1 MKRVV
6 FLILFACLCLVGC
19 KKIEY
24 VSVPQVQIRDSIV
37 TKMQHD
43 SIFIKVTE
51 KQRNDT
57 IYRDSIVYNFVFRN
71 DTIRTIKTDSIPY
84 PVEVEKLVEKK
95 LNSYQRTMIGLGWT
109 LILLIVG
116 YVGYR
121 GVKFYLTKKIIKAD
135 KRA

>member
-1 MKRVV
+1 MKRI
-6 FLILFACLCLVGC
+6 ILFILVACLALVGC

-51 KQRNDT
+51 KQKNDT
-57 IYRDSIVYNFVFRN
+57 IYRDSIVYNFVIRN
-71 DTIRTIKTDSIPY
+71 DTIRTNRTDSIPY
-84 PVEVEKLVEKK
+84 PVEVPKYIEKK
-95 LNSYQRTMIGLGWT
+95 LNGYQRIMISLGWV
-109 LILLIVG
+109 LILAVVG

-121 GVKFYLTKKIIKAD
+121 GVKFYLTKKL
-135 KRA
+135 

>member
-1 MKRVV
+1 MKRIILL
-6 FLILFACLCLVGC
+6 LILIEALFLVGC

-51 KQRNDT
+51 KQKNDT

-71 DTIRTIKTDSIPY
+71 DTIKINRTDSIPY
-84 PVEVEKLVEKK
+84 PVEVPKYIEKK
-95 LNSYQRTMIGLGWT
+95 LNGYQRTMIGFGWT
-109 LILLIVG
+109 LILLVVG
-116 YVGYR
+116 YVGYK
-121 GVKFYLTKKIIKAD
+121 GLKFYLTKKL
-135 KRA
+135 

>member
-1 MKRVV
+1 MKRIILL
-6 FLILFACLCLVGC
+6 LITACLCLVSC

-24 VSVPQVQIRDSIV
+24 VYIPKVQTLTRDSIV

-43 SIFIKVTE
+43 SILIKVTE
-51 KQRNDT
+51 KQKNDT

-71 DTIRTIKTDSIPY
+71 DTIKVNHTDSIPY

-95 LNSYQRTMIGLGWT
+95 LNGYQRTMIGLGWT

-116 YVGYR
+116 YVGYK
-121 GVKFYLTKKIIKAD
+121 GVKFYLTKKL
-135 KRA
+135 

>member
-1 MKRVV
+1 MKRIIL
-6 FLILFACLCLVGC
+6 FLIVVCLCLVGC

-24 VSVPQVQIRDSIV
+24 VYVPKVQTRDSIV

-51 KQRNDT
+51 KQKNDT

-84 PVEVEKLVEKK
+84 PVEVPKYIEKK
-95 LNSYQRTMIGLGWT
+95 LNGYQRTMISLGWI
-109 LILLIVG
+109 LILLVVG
-116 YVGYR
+116 FIGYK
-121 GVKFYLTKKIIKAD
+121 GLKFYLTKKL
-135 KRA
+135 

>member
-37 TKMQHD
+37 TKLQYD

-51 KQRNDT
+51 KQKNDT

-71 DTIRTIKTDSIPY
+71 DTIKVNRTDSIPY

-95 LNSYQRTMIGLGWT
+95 LNGYQRTMIGFGWT
-109 LILLIVG
+109 LILLIIG

-121 GVKFYLTKKIIKAD
+121 GLKFYLTKKL
-135 KRA
+135 

>member
-1 MKRVV
+1 MKRII
-6 FLILFACLCLVGC
+6 FLILILIEALFLVGC

-43 SIFIKVTE
+43 SIYIKVTE
-51 KQRNDT
+51 KQKNDT

-71 DTIRTIKTDSIPY
+71 DTIRTTKTDSIPY

-95 LNSYQRTMIGLGWT
+95 LNGYQRTMIGLGWT
-109 LILLIVG
+109 LILLVIG
-116 YVGYR
+116 YIGYR
-121 GVKFYLTKKIIKAD
+121 GLKFYLTKKL
-135 KRA
+135 

>member
-1 MKRVV
+1 MNRIILL
-6 FLILFACLCLVGC
+6 LILIEALFFVGC

-37 TKMQHD
+37 TKTQHD

-51 KQRNDT
+51 KQKNDT

-71 DTIRTIKTDSIPY
+71 DTIKVNRTDSIPY
-84 PVEVEKLVEKK
+84 PVEVPKYIEKK
-95 LNSYQRTMIGLGWT
+95 LNGYQRTMIGFGWT
-109 LILLIVG
+109 LILLVVG

-121 GVKFYLTKKIIKAD
+121 GVKFYLTKKL
-135 KRA
+135 

>member
-1 MKRVV
+1 MKRIIL
-6 FLILFACLCLVGC
+6 LILIACCCFVGC

-24 VSVPQVQIRDSIV
+24 VYVPKVQVRDSIV

-51 KQRNDT
+51 KQKNDT

-71 DTIRTIKTDSIPY
+71 DTIRTILTDSIPY

-95 LNSYQRTMIGLGWT
+95 LNGYQRTMIGLGWV
-109 LILLIVG
+109 LILSVVG
-116 YVGYR
+116 YAGYK
-121 GVKFYLTKKIIKAD
+121 GLKFYLTKKI
-135 KRA
+135 

>member
-24 VSVPQVQIRDSIV
+24 VSVPQLQIRDSIV
-37 TKMQHD
+37 TKLQHD

-51 KQRNDT
+51 KQKNDT

-71 DTIRTIKTDSIPY
+71 DTIKVNRTDSIPY

-95 LNSYQRTMIGLGWT
+95 LNGYQRTMISLGWV

-121 GVKFYLTKKIIKAD
+121 GIRFYLTKKL
-135 KRA
+135 

>member
-1 MKRVV
+1 MKRIIL
-6 FLILFACLCLVGC
+6 LILIACLALVGC

-24 VSVPQVQIRDSIV
+24 VYIPKVQVRDSIV

-51 KQRNDT
+51 KQKNDT

-71 DTIRTIKTDSIPY
+71 DTIRTTRTDSIPY
-84 PVEVEKLVEKK
+84 PVEVPKYIEKK
-95 LNSYQRTMIGLGWT
+95 LNGYQRTMIGFGWT

-116 YVGYR
+116 YVGYK
-121 GVKFYLTKKIIKAD
+121 GLKFYLTKKL
-135 KRA
+135 